1 MDTVTGNVPAAEPLS
16 RAHRALL
23 LVAAGWLLL
32 AAGVLLAGWTPIALP
47 LGLIGLGAA
56 ALILLWPHPSFS
68 PDTLDAFSS
77 LTLASLITLSG
88 FHLLA

>member
-1 MDTVTGNVPAAEPLS
+1 MDTVMGETGATRPLTS
-16 RAHRALL
+16 GHRAGL
-23 LVAAGWLLL
+23 LVVAGWLLL
-32 AAGVLLAGWTPIALP
+32 AIGVLLAGWAPIALP

-56 ALILLWPHPSFS
+56 AMALMWPSRALP
-68 PDTLDAFSS
+68 PDTLDALHS

>member
-1 MDTVTGNVPAAEPLS
+1 MVTVTRNAPAAEPL
-16 RAHRALL
+16 AGTHRALL
-23 LVAAGWLLL
+23 LVAVGWLLL
-32 AAGVLLAGWTPIALP
+32 ATGVLLAGWTPIALP

-56 ALILLWPHPSFS
+56 ALILLWPHQALS